1 MSYKTGLLFSS
12 IILSII
18 GIGILA
24 TIYFKKQKSSPTSAP
39 SSSAIYKIQMQ
50 NTSQNFATDNS
61 RRAEENLRTQMA
73 NYSSLSPYI
82 NSSNNNI

>member
-24 TIYFKKQKSSPTSAP
+24 TIYFKKQKSSPTSRP
-39 SSSAIYKIQMQ
+39 SSAIYKIQMQ

-61 RRAEENLRTQMA
+61 MRAEENLRTQMA